1 MHNHYYYESQLELDG
16 YYSTKLNLN
25 IVVVVW
31 VYCGAHS
38 ALQFALM
45 SFVRIQPLN
54 AEGKYMLDRELFCF
68 DQNWQNT

>member
-45 SFVRIQPLN
+45 SFVRI
-54 AEGKYMLDRELFCF
+54 
-68 DQNWQNT
+68 